1 MADLKADQS
10 RFMAVLERGPS
21 AYPDGLFAGEPD
33 RALLGLKAH
42 ANTISHARLVALEDS
57 YPRTRDAMGHA
68 AFNAASRTFAEL
80 APVRRRKLMQ
90 IGQGF
95 AEFLAGQGEV
105 AAICDLAAVEW
116 QWLQA
121 YHAAEAAPLWL
132 ADLAG
137 LDEAALLDLRIL
149 RHPAA
154 RLLALDTDIE
164 MLLPELGDRA
174 APGLR
179 NLLICRPEAEV
190 LLTALTP
197 VQADIAALAG
207 NADTMRNLLMAAIEQ
222 AGEAE
227 ALPAILSLI
236 GAAMLAR
243 PQD

>member
-1 MADLKADQS
+1 
-10 RFMAVLERGPS
+10 
-21 AYPDGLFAGEPD
+21 
-33 RALLGLKAH
+33 
-42 ANTISHARLVALEDS
+42 
-57 YPRTRDAMGHA
+57 
-68 AFNAASRTFAEL
+68 
-80 APVRRRKLMQ
+80 MQ

-116 QWLQA
+116 QLLQA

-137 LDEAALLDLRIL
+137 LDEAALLDLRIV

-154 RLLALDTDIE
+154 RLLALDTDIDV
-164 MLLPELGDRA
+164 LLPELRDRA
-174 APGLR
+174 APGSR
-179 NLLICRPEAEV
+179 DLLVCRPEAEV

-197 VQADIAALAG
+197 VQADVAALAG

-236 GAAMLAR
+236 GAGMLAR